1 MDYWNLLIVICFAVL
16 YMGLVFVF
24 TQLRRMRD
32 EVKAYHDQIQEQQAD
47 PNTDHRAYA
56 EMIRRQLAIIEV
68 QLGIQ
73 TRMVGERLQG
83 ELQAIQREMRFLN
96 RPTHDNVGGGRAA
109 AHPGDN
115 RSRESTYREAQLLLS
130 NGVNEE
136 RVITE
141 TGLSEEE
148 VRLLKR
154 IPRQNPDHYRQ
165 QEHGYGNDFRPLDME

>member
-1 MDYWNLLIVICFAVL
+1 MNYWNLLIVVCFAVL
-16 YMGLVFVF
+16 YMGLVVVF
-24 TQLRRMRD
+24 SQLRRIRNEMK
-32 EVKAYHDQIQEQQAD
+32 EYHDNLQEQQTD
-47 PNTDHRAYA
+47 PNSDHRAYA

-83 ELQAIQREMRFLN
+83 ELQAIQKEMRFLN
-96 RPTHDNVGGGRAA
+96 RPTHDMGGRTSI
-109 AHPGDN
+109 HPTEN

-136 RVITE
+136 RVIAE
-141 TGLSEEE
+141 TGLTEEE

-154 IPRQNPDHYRQ
+154 IPRQNPELYRQ
-165 QEHGYGNDFRPLDME
+165 QEQGYGNDYRNLDME

>member
-1 MDYWNLLIVICFAVL
+1 MNYWNLLIVVCFAVL
-16 YMGLVFVF
+16 YMGLVVVF
-24 TQLRRMRD
+24 TQLRRMRN
-32 EVKAYHDQIQEQQAD
+32 EMKTYHDNLHAQQAD
-47 PNTDHRAYA
+47 PNSDHRAYA
-56 EMIRRQLAIIEV
+56 EMVRRQLAIIEV

-96 RPTHDNVGGGRAA
+96 RPVHDGGGRASL
-109 AHPGDN
+109 HPTET

-130 NGVNEE
+130 NGVNED
-136 RVITE
+136 RVISE

-154 IPRQNPDHYRQ
+154 IPRQNPDLYRR
-165 QEHGYGNDFRPLDME
+165 QEHGYGNDYPSLDIE

>member
-1 MDYWNLLIVICFAVL
+1 MNYWNLLIVVCFAVL
-16 YMGLVFVF
+16 YMGLVVVF
-24 TQLRRMRD
+24 AQLRRMRH
-32 EVKAYHDQIQEQQAD
+32 EMKEHHEQLLTQQTD

-96 RPTHDNVGGGRAA
+96 RPTHDGGGRAPL
-109 AHPGDN
+109 HPTES
-115 RSRESTYREAQLLLS
+115 RSREHTYREAQLLLS

-136 RVITE
+136 RVIAE
-141 TGLSEEE
+141 TGLTEEE

-154 IPRQNPDHYRQ
+154 LPRQNPDNYRHH
-165 QEHGYGNDFRPLDME
+165 EPGYGNDYRNLDLE